1 MRKVEERICVGNVLG
16 RRGWELECVGM
27 ILDGRDGRGGVN
39 EEGIGKDRR
48 WRRLECRIEVG
59 SENWTKDGNL

>member
-1 MRKVEERICVGNVLG
+1 
-16 RRGWELECVGM
+16 M

-39 EEGIGKDRR
+39 EEGIGKDRS

-59 SENWTKDGNL
+59 SENWTKDGNS